1 MSSAAR
7 KLDPELDPVLRAAER
22 AWVGTPLSDEERTAV
37 CPAIFSQAHQHQRTL
52 EPGSPMLAKALP
64 LSLVLLAAGCA
75 DAPPNTAENAASPPY
90 HRTTTP
96 AFGSAPSEASGL
108 DAFEMRAGGRQLV
121 LLRPRESSLSG
132 DRVRLMRVQW
142 SDETS
147 AGFALMGSVYGAPVY
162 VRVDGTRASGTIGD
176 QEMELRVER
185 KGMAI
190 EVSGTVGGSPVRFHL
205 DDEGLEGVIGGWLYG
220 LRRAERGFAGRRRTA
235 TTVAHDFTL
244 RLPDLMAPWDDAD
257 IAAVLVIFL
266 RDL

>member
-1 MSSAAR
+1 M
-7 KLDPELDPVLRAAER
+7 V
-22 AWVGTPLSDEERTAV
+22 
-37 CPAIFSQAHQHQRTL
+37 
-52 EPGSPMLAKALP
+52 AKALP
-64 LSLVLLAAGCA
+64 LSLALLAAGCA
-75 DAPPNTAENAASPPY
+75 GAPPNTAEDAASQAF
-90 HRTTTP
+90 RGATTP
-96 AFGSAPSEASGL
+96 ASGDAGEVVQSRAGAPTEASDL
-108 DAFEMRAGGRQLV
+108 DVFETRAGRRQLV
-121 LLRPRESSLSG
+121 LLHPRGSILSG

-266 RDL
+266 REL